1 MKNIFLLTVLI
12 FCMQSVFSQSLLPTP
27 LNIKTAIDKGTR
39 SNDGKPGKNYWQNS
53 ADYSI
58 AVNFE
63 LWEHR

>member
-1 MKNIFLLTVLI
+1 MKNISLI
-12 FCMQSVFSQSLLPTP
+12 VFSVFYMQSIFSQSTLSTP

>member
-1 MKNIFLLTVLI
+1 MKNICLI
-12 FCMQSVFSQSLLPTP
+12 VFSVFCLQNVFAQITLTTP
-27 LNIKTAIDKGTR
+27 LNIKTAIDKCTR

-63 LWEHR
+63 